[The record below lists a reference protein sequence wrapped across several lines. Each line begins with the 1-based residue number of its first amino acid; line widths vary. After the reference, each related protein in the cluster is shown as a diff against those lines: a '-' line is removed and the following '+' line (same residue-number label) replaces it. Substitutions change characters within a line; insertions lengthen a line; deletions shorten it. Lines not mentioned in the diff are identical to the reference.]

1 MRAHWG
7 DLWGGFAA
15 MLVAVPSAIAFGVTV
30 FAPLG
35 AGFSAQGAVAG
46 MLGAAALG
54 LVAAALGGAPR
65 LISAPCAPA
74 AAVLAAFALEAA
86 QDGASPDSALILLT
100 LVGLLCGA
108 LQILFGALG
117 IGRLIKYMPYPVVS
131 GYLSGVALII
141 LASQIPKFLGAAG
154 AASLWGTLTTPSAWA
169 WRAIVLGSVTA
180 AVMTSAPRITK
191 ALPGPVLGIAGGV
204 LAYLGL
210 GLADAS
216 LWRLEGNPLVVGHLA
231 GAGSGIADAL
241 SSRWQAIGQMRPET
255 LSAVLVP
262 SLTLAVLL
270 SIDTLKTCVVVDA
283 LTRSRHQSNREL
295 LGQGCGNVAAA
306 LVGGMQGAGQMGA
319 TLVNLAGG
327 ARTRVSG
334 MVEGGLA
341 LAAFLLLAPL
351 IAWVP
356 IASLAAILIV
366 IALRMIDWQSLRLLR
381 SPRTALDFVVIAAV
395 IVVAET
401 VGLVAA
407 SAVGVG
413 LAVLLFIREQTRGS
427 ILHRKSYGNQ
437 MFSKQMRLAEE
448 MGILQSHGE
457 RAVIFE
463 LQGSL
468 FFGTADQLYTLLE
481 PELKTRSYVILDMR
495 RVQSIDVTAAH
506 VLQLMEEALRERK
519 AYLIFSHLPKHV
531 PRGQD
536 MSGYFGEVGLMRPE
550 HHALS
555 FDELDAALE
564 WVENRII
571 EEARFERVS
580 EKPLELQEI
589 DLFGGRKPET
599 LTALVA
605 CMESRSLKDG
615 DTLFRRGDKG
625 DELFLIRKG
634 AVRIML
640 PIQEEQAHHLAT
652 FGRGDFFGEMSFLDR
667 EPRSA
672 DAIAS
677 GDTELYV
684 LPRARFD
691 ELASEHKRLAL
702 NLLEG
707 LARSLAVRLRYT
719 NTELRLLQAA

>member
-1 MRAHWG
+1 
-7 DLWGGFAA
+7 

-35 AGFSAQGAVAG
+35 AGYAGQGAIAG

-74 AAVLAAFALEAA
+74 AAVLAAFALETA
-86 QDGASPDSALILLT
+86 QGGIAPEEALILLT
-100 LVGLLCGA
+100 LVGLLCGV
-108 LQILFGALG
+108 LQIVFGALG
-117 IGRLIKYMPYPVVS
+117 LGRLIKYMPYPVVS
-131 GYLSGVALII
+131 GYLSGVGIII
-141 LASQIPKFLGAAG
+141 LVSQVPKFLGTAG
-154 AASLWGTLTTPSAWA
+154 GQSLWSAIGTPSAWA
-169 WRAIVLGSVTA
+169 WQAMVVGAVTA
-180 AVMTSAPRITK
+180 AVMTLAPRLTK
-191 ALPGPVLGIAGGV
+191 VLPGPVLGIAAGV
-204 LAYLGL
+204 LAYLAL
-210 GLADAS
+210 GVADPS
-216 LWRLEGNPLVVGHLA
+216 LWQVRGNPLLVGELA
-231 GAGSGIADAL
+231 GTGSGAGEAM
-241 SSRWQAIGQMRPET
+241 SARWQAVSHVRLDT

-270 SIDTLKTCVVVDA
+270 SIDTLKTCVVTDA

-295 LGQGCGNVAAA
+295 IGQGCGNVAAG

-327 ARTRVSG
+327 AQTRVSG
-334 MVEGGLA
+334 MVEGVLA
-341 LAAFLLLAPL
+341 LAAFLMLAPL

-366 IALRMIDWQSLRLLR
+366 IALRMIDWHSLRMLR
-381 SPRTALDFVVIAAV
+381 SRSTVLDFVVIAAV

-401 VGLVAA
+401 VGLVPA
-407 SAVGVG
+407 SATGVG

-427 ILHRKSYGNQ
+427 ILHRRSYGNQ
-437 MFSKQMRLAEE
+437 MFSKQMRLPEE
-448 MGILQSHGE
+448 RQLLETHGE
-457 RAVIFE
+457 RSVILE

-468 FFGTADQLYTLLE
+468 FFGTADQLYSLLE

-519 AYLIFSHLPKHV
+519 AYLIFSQLPKHL
-531 PRGQD
+531 PSGQD
-536 MSGYFGEVGLMRPE
+536 MSGYFGEVGLMHPE
-550 HHALS
+550 RHALS
-555 FDELDAALE
+555 FEELDAALE

-571 EEARFERVS
+571 DQARIERAS
-580 EKPLELQEI
+580 PKPLDLQEI

-599 LTALVA
+599 VAALEA

-615 DTLFRRGDKG
+615 EAIFRRGDTG
-625 DELFLIRKG
+625 QELFLIRKG

-640 PIQEEQAHHLAT
+640 PIQDGQGHHLAT

-667 EPRSA
+667 ELRSA
-672 DAIAS
+672 DAVAS

-684 LPRARFD
+684 LTRERFD
-691 ELASEHKRLAL
+691 EFAGEHKRIAL

-707 LARSLAVRLRYT
+707 LARSLAIRLRYA
-719 NTELRLLQAA
+719 NSELRLLQAA

>member
-1 MRAHWG
+1 
-7 DLWGGFAA
+7 

-86 QDGASPDSALILLT
+86 QAGISPESVLILLA

-141 LASQIPKFLGAAG
+141 LASQVPKFLGAAG

-169 WRAIVLGSVTA
+169 WQALVVGSVTA
-180 AVMTSAPRITK
+180 AVMTTAPRITK

-216 LWRLEGNPLVVGHLA
+216 LWRLEGNPLVVGQLA

-241 SSRWQAIGQMRPET
+241 SARWQAIGQVRPET

-457 RAVIFE
+457 RAVILE

-519 AYLIFSHLPKHV
+519 AFLIFSHLPKHL
-531 PRGQD
+531 PSGQD
-536 MSGYFGEVGLMRPE
+536 ISGYFGEVGLMRPE

-580 EKPLELQEI
+580 EKPLELQDI

-615 DTLFRRGDKG
+615 DALFRRGDKG

-640 PIQEEQAHHLAT
+640 PIQEGQAHHLAT

-691 ELASEHKRLAL
+691 EFASEHKRLAL